1 MPKAIWLLILGMAVQ
16 SAGLS
21 FFWPFTT
28 IYVHTVM
35 HRSLT
40 AAGLVLMAQA
50 ASSTLGSTLGGHL
63 FDRVGGLNT
72 VAVGL
77 AGAILSLVALFFAPS
92 FWPYAV
98 LVGVFGFFTGVVAP
112 AMYAFSVTVWPEG
125 GRQAFNAIYVA
136 QNLGVAAGSVAAGVV
151 ASIGGLRS
159 TFLANAGMLTAFL
172 AIALFAYRGP
182 AFRRAD
188 HQAIIGPGKQ
198 RRSRPPLV
206 WPAALLLVGLVLD
219 WTAYAQWTTT
229 TSSYIHREGF
239 SLPLYTLLWTI
250 NGGVIL
256 LGQPL
261 SMWISRVMPRI
272 KSQLLL
278 GNGFFLA
285 SYVVLMLTHRYTGYV
300 GAMVLTTLGEMLVWP
315 GVPAQTHQI
324 TPEEHVGFYQGLV
337 TGAGSAGRMV
347 GPVLGGILYADISR
361 FWLYAVM
368 ALLFMASSA
377 FYYVHDRNG
386 SRTGLTTGED
396 WSSAGPA

>member
-1 MPKAIWLLILGMAVQ
+1 
-16 SAGLS
+16 
-21 FFWPFTT
+21 
-28 IYVHTVM
+28 
-35 HRSLT
+35 
-40 AAGLVLMAQA
+40 
-50 ASSTLGSTLGGHL
+50 
-63 FDRVGGLNT
+63 
-72 VAVGL
+72 
-77 AGAILSLVALFFAPS
+77 
-92 FWPYAV
+92 
-98 LVGVFGFFTGVVAP
+98 
-112 AMYAFSVTVWPEG
+112 
-125 GRQAFNAIYVA
+125 
-136 QNLGVAAGSVAAGVV
+136 
-151 ASIGGLRS
+151 
-159 TFLANAGMLTAFL
+159 
-172 AIALFAYRGP
+172 
-182 AFRRAD
+182 
-188 HQAIIGPGKQ
+188 
-198 RRSRPPLV
+198 V

-261 SMWISRVMPRI
+261 SMWISRVLPRI

-377 FYYVHDRNG
+377 FYYVHDRSG

>member
-28 IYVHTVM
+28 IYVHTIM

-50 ASSTLGSTLGGHL
+50 AASTLGSTLGGHL
-63 FDRVGGLNT
+63 FDRAGGLNT
-72 VAVGL
+72 VAIGL
-77 AGAILSLVALFFAPS
+77 GGAILSLIALFFAPS

-98 LVGVFGFFTGVVAP
+98 LVAVFGFFTGVVAP

-136 QNLGVAAGSVAAGVV
+136 QNLGVAAGTVAAGVV

-159 TFLANAGMLTAFL
+159 TFLANAAMLAAFL
-172 AIALFAYRGP
+172 TIALVTYRGP
-182 AFRRAD
+182 AFARVGHQSIHGPARR
-188 HQAIIGPGKQ
+188 H
-198 RRSRPPLV
+198 RSRPPLL
-206 WPAALLLVGLVLD
+206 WPAALLLVGLILD

-229 TSSYIHREGF
+229 TSSYIHQEGF

-261 SMWISRVMPRI
+261 SMWLNRVLPRI

-278 GNGFFLA
+278 GNGLFLA
-285 SYVVLMLTHRYTGYV
+285 SYVVLMLTHRYAGYV

-324 TPEEHVGFYQGLV
+324 TPEQHVGFYQGLV
-337 TGAGSAGRMV
+337 TGAGSAGRMI
-347 GPVLGGILYADISR
+347 GPVLGGLLYAGVSR
-361 FWLYAVM
+361 SDLYGVM
-368 ALLFMASSA
+368 ATLFVGSSVL
-377 FYYVHDRNG
+377 YYIHDRSG
-386 SRTGLTTGED
+386 SRNRRATGEG